1 MARYYKITGLDEG
14 IPIDP
19 YVIDSVHES
28 LDCHLCELADTSR
41 HAEAI
46 SQRQYTIEKIEGY
59 IEELKAIVN
68 NSSYGCFGYDEE
80 GNFIYHQEKD
90 PLAETAKAQIH
101 AFYDCLRLIKGK

>member
-1 MARYYKITGLDEG
+1 MRYYKITGLDEG
-14 IPIDP
+14 VPIEP

-28 LDCHLCELADTSR
+28 LDCHLCELGDTSR

-59 IEELKAIVN
+59 IEDLKAIAN
-68 NSSYGCFGYDEE
+68 N
-80 GNFIYHQEKD
+80 YHQEKD

-101 AFYDCLRLIKGK
+101 AFYDCLRLIKGE